1 MGSVHSVS
9 LAGDAEAD
17 LLKEEV
23 LREFQGRTR
32 QRRVRMR
39 TAPIVGGLVVVLVS
53 AWAAR
58 AEPTRYTITAN
69 EVMVRSGP
77 SPEFY
82 PTSRLRRGDEVRVV
96 REETTGWLAIVPP
109 PGSFSW
115 INTRVVEQT
124 SSNPHVVS
132 AAFIRVGSR
141 VVNQEPIVERFKV
154 AAGTIVAVI
163 GRAEP
168 GRDGTWLP
176 IRPVPSEVRYIPAEA
191 ILPSAAPRQLA
202 AASPEPV
209 KPPSSQ
215 AGFASPHPAAPA
227 TSPMDDRRAAQ
238 PPAPFLATANNA
250 SAANRLT
257 PAPVDSC
264 SPTAAALAPPPAAAA
279 PSQYCYLQ
287 DSNYTARLAPPL
299 LPSPNPP
306 PGRPEQWYEPG
317 RLWPTA
323 FFVDGKRAY
332 RLEPVG
338 GNKMWMYVTA
348 GGNVNLDPYVGKV
361 ISVYGST
368 MYRGDLRT
376 NYMAVVQVSPV
387 NRVR

>member
-1 MGSVHSVS
+1 
-9 LAGDAEAD
+9 
-17 LLKEEV
+17 
-23 LREFQGRTR
+23 
-32 QRRVRMR
+32 
-39 TAPIVGGLVVVLVS
+39 
-53 AWAAR
+53 
-58 AEPTRYTITAN
+58 
-69 EVMVRSGP
+69 
-77 SPEFY
+77 
-82 PTSRLRRGDEVRVV
+82 
-96 REETTGWLAIVPP
+96 P

-168 GRDGTWLP
+168 GRDGPWLP
-176 IRPVPSEVRYIPAEA
+176 IRPVPSEVRYIPAE
-191 ILPSAAPRQLA
+191 
-202 AASPEPV
+202 
-209 KPPSSQ
+209 
-215 AGFASPHPAAPA
+215 
-227 TSPMDDRRAAQ
+227 
-238 PPAPFLATANNA
+238 
-250 SAANRLT
+250 
-257 PAPVDSC
+257 
-264 SPTAAALAPPPAAAA
+264 AA

-306 PGRPEQWYEPG
+306 PGRPEQWCEPG

-332 RLEPVG
+332 RLEPVS

-348 GGNVNLDPYVGKV
+348 GGNVNLDPYVGRV

-376 NYMAVVQVSPV
+376 NYMAAVQVSPV
-387 NRVR
+387 NHVR